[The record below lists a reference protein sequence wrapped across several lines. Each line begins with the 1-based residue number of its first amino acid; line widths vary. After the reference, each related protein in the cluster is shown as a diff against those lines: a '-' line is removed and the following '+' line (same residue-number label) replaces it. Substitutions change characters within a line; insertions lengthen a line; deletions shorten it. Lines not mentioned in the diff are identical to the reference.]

1 MSCMRQFFIK
11 FMKNKHTHI
20 YLAFLAVLVIIA
32 SALLIKFGI
41 STRETKKDITSSF
54 VSISS
59 AESSMS
65 ENSTKHSTDMRHVF
79 SVPRG
84 NDMMHGN
91 NSSNVFFT
99 TWTLADFES
108 WIANYKKMSYLD
120 KAQSTSTFGTSYT
133 FENLKINDNQNDA
146 SLAFDTF
153 VQEHWFYFDTVSDFI
168 EKNDKNA
175 DPNNIQ

>member
-1 MSCMRQFFIK
+1 ME
-11 FMKNKHTHI
+11 NKHTHI
-20 YLAFLAVLVIIA
+20 YFFFLAVLVIIA
-32 SALLIKFGI
+32 SVLLIKSGTG
-41 STRETKKDITSSF
+41 TRETKKDISSSF

-84 NDMMHGN
+84 SDMMQGN

-120 KAQSTSTFGTSYT
+120 KAQSTSTFATSYT

-146 SLAFDTF
+146 SLTFDTF
-153 VQEHWFYFDTVSDFI
+153 VQEHWFYFDTFSDFI

>member
-1 MSCMRQFFIK
+1 
-11 FMKNKHTHI
+11 
-20 YLAFLAVLVIIA
+20 
-32 SALLIKFGI
+32 
-41 STRETKKDITSSF
+41 
-54 VSISS
+54 
-59 AESSMS
+59 
-65 ENSTKHSTDMRHVF
+65 
-79 SVPRG
+79 
-84 NDMMHGN
+84 MMQGN

-120 KAQSTSTFGTSYT
+120 KAQSTSTFATSYT

-146 SLAFDTF
+146 SLTFDTF

>member
-11 FMKNKHTHI
+11 LMKNKHTHI
-20 YLAFLAVLVIIA
+20 YCVFLAVLVIIV
-32 SALLIKFGI
+32 SALLIKTGT
-41 STRETKKDITSSF
+41 STRETKKDISSSF

-99 TWTLADFES
+99 TWTLTDFES

>member
-1 MSCMRQFFIK
+1 ME
-11 FMKNKHTHI
+11 NKHTHI
-20 YLAFLAVLVIIA
+20 YFFFLAVLVIIA
-32 SALLIKFGI
+32 SVLLIKSGTG
-41 STRETKKDITSSF
+41 TRETKKDISSSF

-84 NDMMHGN
+84 SDMMQGN

-120 KAQSTSTFGTSYT
+120 KAHSTSTFATSYT

-146 SLAFDTF
+146 SLTFDTF

>member
-1 MSCMRQFFIK
+1 ME
-11 FMKNKHTHI
+11 NKHTHI
-20 YLAFLAVLVIIA
+20 YFFFLAVLVIIA
-32 SALLIKFGI
+32 SVLLIKSGTG
-41 STRETKKDITSSF
+41 TRETKKDISSSF

-84 NDMMHGN
+84 SDMMQGN

-120 KAQSTSTFGTSYT
+120 KAQSTSTFATSYT

-146 SLAFDTF
+146 SLTFDTF

-175 DPNNIQ
+175 DPNSIQ